1 MLSPVISNARPSMT
15 SRSNPVGDLR
25 ALAPRLHRCEQDS
38 NSIVA
43 VPTTYLPGM
52 EKIKMFLRA
61 LGCGFLMT
69 FGVLGCAG
77 NVAGA
82 RPSDMSQQQH
92 ESAAAAHSIEAT
104 DCTEDLG
111 SCWGSKSNEEHKKQ
125 ADEHRRV
132 AAAHSAAGRALS
144 DAEKRACQGV
154 SEADR
159 DISPFLHRES
169 IAEVRPLTRATAAPS
184 GEAYGEGETQ
194 VPAGATIVLL
204 PAAGVTAE
212 RLERIV
218 QCHIARNAA
227 LGNNLKDMPLC
238 PLVPKGVTA
247 TATSTGNGFAVNIS
261 SDDQGTAAEIL
272 RRARAL
278 HPG

>member
-1 MLSPVISNARPSMT
+1 MYR
-15 SRSNPVGDLR
+15 
-25 ALAPRLHRCEQDS
+25 
-38 NSIVA
+38 
-43 VPTTYLPGM
+43 
-52 EKIKMFLRA
+52 RA

-77 NVAGA
+77 SVEGA
-82 RPSDMSQQQH
+82 RPSDMTEQQH
-92 ESAAAAHSIEAT
+92 ESAAASHNREAT
-104 DCTEDLG
+104 DHAQKYDPKALTEFDDCTQYLG
-111 SCWGSKSNEEHKKQ
+111 SCWGSNPTEEHKKQ
-125 ADEHRRV
+125 ADEHRRI
-132 AAAHSAAGRALS
+132 AAAHSAAGQALGE
-144 DAEKRACQGV
+144 AEKRACQGV

-159 DISPFLHRES
+159 DVSPFVHRES
-169 IAEVRPLTRATAAPS
+169 IAEVRPLTRTAATF
-184 GEAYGEGETQ
+184 GGGAYGGERATQ
-194 VPAGATIVLL
+194 EPAGATIVLL

-227 LGNNLKDMPLC
+227 LGNNLQEMPLC

-261 SDDQGTAAEIL
+261 SDDKGTAAEIL